1 MCTAATYL
9 TQDFYFGRT
18 LDIEY
23 RFNEAVAI
31 TPRNFLLNFKK
42 ANSIQNHYA
51 IIGIATTKDNY
62 PLYYDATNEMGL
74 SMAGLSFPQ
83 NAYYLPF
90 KEDMDNITPFEF
102 IPWILSQCKSV
113 TEAEVLLKKINLVDI
128 SFSDKLPLSPLH
140 FLISDREKSITVEP
154 TKEGLKIYDNPVGI
168 LTNNPPFDVQLFN
181 LNNYMYLSNTN
192 PENTFAPTLSL
203 DAYSRGMGA
212 IGLPGDLSSSSR
224 FVKATFTKINSISEA
239 TEEESISQFFHIL
252 NSVCQQRGCVVTE
265 SGEYEITYYTSC
277 CNTDKG
283 IYYYTTY
290 DNSQISAIDM
300 HKENLDSSRLISY
313 PLITKQNIKWQN

>member
-23 RFNEAVAI
+23 HFNESVAI
-31 TPRNFLLNFKK
+31 TPRNFSFNFKK
-42 ANSIQNHYA
+42 ETPIQNHYA
-51 IIGIATTKDNY
+51 IIGIATIEDGY
-62 PLYYDATNEMGL
+62 PLYYDATNEVGL
-74 SMAGLSFPQ
+74 SVAGLSFPQ
-83 NAYYLPF
+83 NACYLPY
-90 KEDMDNITPFEF
+90 KDNMDNIAPFEF
-102 IPWILSQCKSV
+102 IPWILSQCKNI
-113 TEAEVLLKKINLVDI
+113 TEAEILLKKLNLVNI
-128 SFSDKLPLSPLH
+128 PFSDKIPLSPLH

-154 TKEGLKIYDNPVGI
+154 TKEGVKIYDNPVGI
-168 LTNNPPFDVQLFN
+168 LTNNPPFDIQLFN
-181 LNNYMYLSNTN
+181 LNNYMCLSNTN
-192 PENTFAPTLSL
+192 PKNTLAPDLSL

-212 IGLPGDLSSSSR
+212 IGLPGDLSSCSR
-224 FVKATFTKINSISEA
+224 FIKAAFTKINSVSEA
-239 TEEESISQFFHIL
+239 TEEESVSQFFHIL

-265 SGEYEITYYTSC
+265 SGTYEITFYTSC

-290 DNSQISAIDM
+290 DNSQICAASM
-300 HKENLDSSRLISY
+300 HKENLDSDKIISY